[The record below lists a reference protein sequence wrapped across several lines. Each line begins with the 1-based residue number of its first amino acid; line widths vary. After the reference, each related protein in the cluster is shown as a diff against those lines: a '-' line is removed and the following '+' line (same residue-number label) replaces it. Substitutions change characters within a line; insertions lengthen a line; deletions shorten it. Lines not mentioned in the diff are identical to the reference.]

1 MTVGETE
8 TSTLV
13 GTERRR
19 LAMLYLVVSAPH
31 PSKPES
37 AKDAR
42 LEFRSWIAELKSQ
55 GEVLHFYPRVGR
67 GSIVILDVS
76 SNDRI
81 HELLTQWSNIVPAGF
96 DLIPSRNAIRG

>member
-1 MTVGETE
+1 
-8 TSTLV
+8 
-13 GTERRR
+13 
-19 LAMLYLVVSAPH
+19 MLYLVVSAPH

-76 SNDRI
+76 SNDRL
-81 HELLTQWSNIVPAGF
+81 HGLLTQWSNIVPAGF
-96 DLIPSRNAIRG
+96 DLYPLATPSEAEGLLK